1 MADNR
6 VLIDT
11 SIIIDFL
18 RKTNKKKSV
27 LWEIREKNQCFI
39 SSITLFELRCGV
51 KTEKHSD
58 DIEKL
63 CKWIFTIPFDNE
75 IAEVSSIIYQNLK
88 ENKQLIEFRDIF
100 IAATAIAN
108 NLCIATLNTKHFERI
123 RDIFLLN
130 TQK

>member
-1 MADNR
+1 MI
-6 VLIDT
+6 L
-11 SIIIDFL
+11 
-18 RKTNKKKSV
+18 
-27 LWEIREKNQCFI
+27 KNY
-39 SSITLFELRCGV
+39 V
-51 KTEKHSD
+51 Y
-58 DIEKL
+58 
-63 CKWIFTIPFDNE
+63 KWIFTIPFDNE